1 MASVADI
8 WRRDGERC
16 VWCSARV
23 WERDRTVEHL
33 LPRSRGGHTGA
44 HNLLPACRACNRAR
58 RSQSAAAYASRR
70 AAEGRTVQVDV
81 LLRGLT
87 RLATQGDTLERRYG
101 TRQARMVR
109 DWQASEEALAEHLQR
124 FAGQAPASVATRAGP

>member
-1 MASVADI
+1 M
-8 WRRDGERC
+8 
-16 VWCSARV
+16 
-23 WERDRTVEHL
+23 
-33 LPRSRGGHTGA
+33 
-44 HNLLPACRACNRAR
+44 
-58 RSQSAAAYASRR
+58 
-70 AAEGRTVQVDV
+70 QVDV